1 MNPRPNVTPLPTGLS
16 RRTVLGASVVGAVGA
31 AGLLSACGG
40 DSGGDTAA
48 TPKDSS
54 APAASAAGGVALV
67 KTSEVPVGSGVIVT
81 DKKVVI
87 TQPTA
92 GDFKGFSAICTHM
105 GCPVSTIEGDTITC
119 NCHGSQYSAKDGS
132 VTRGPAPKPLPPI
145 VVKVEGDEVVEG

>member
-1 MNPRPNVTPLPTGLS
+1 MNPRPNVTPLTAGLS
-16 RRTVLGASVVGAVGA
+16 RRTMLGASVAGAVGA

-40 DSGGDTAA
+40 DSEGDTAA
-48 TPKDSS
+48 SPESSS
-54 APAASAAGGVALV
+54 APAGSAAGGAALV
-67 KTSEVPVGSGVIVT
+67 KSSEVPVGSGVIVT
-81 DKKVVI
+81 DKKVVV

-132 VTRGPAPKPLPPI
+132 VTKGPATKSLAAI